1 MDASSSRDTEAGLAE
16 SSGRLPELARNVTA
30 RAASLSRKYPARLA
44 AVVAAALAGIIAG
57 RRRRSR

>member
-1 MDASSSRDTEAGLAE
+1 MDASSPRGTQAFLA
-16 SSGRLPELARNVTA
+16 SSGRLPELARTVAA